1 MGFGLLAPLAAT
13 AVLAMLV
20 FILSMVIWARE
31 VDIKARM
38 REESLVR
45 QGTISRIA
53 EVERSISPQT
63 DWGEALAHLD
73 HRFDREWARRN
84 LTAYLAQAGEF
95 ETIFVIGADGRP
107 RYASRRGQDTPLA
120 LYEAY
125 RGTDAL
131 LADVRE
137 GERRRGPIAP
147 PAPGAPR
154 RMLTRPIQASA
165 FFVDH
170 GEVHLATAS
179 LVQPDFGD
187 LLPKGD
193 RAPIV
198 LAVSPMD
205 AAVLAPLRE
214 RFQLDGLTASLQ
226 GPRTGRRLAQ
236 VQFPT
241 LRGGPAIDLTWAP
254 QRPGTELLRAAIL
267 PILLVIAAF
276 AAVGAAMVHRA
287 RRAAAQLIASNR
299 AQSEFLANMSHEIR
313 TPLNGVVAIAGV
325 LEKTALNARQ
335 AELVGV
341 IRSSGETLERLL
353 SDVLD
358 LSKIETGALAIETEP
373 FHLAETL
380 RGVAALC
387 GPRGEEKGVS
397 LRVEIPPAAEAMVLG
412 DVVRVKQVVTN
423 LVSNA
428 VKFTEQGHVT
438 LRLKAGRI
446 PDAWRIEV
454 EDTGVGFDPAKK
466 SRIFARFQQADG
478 SVTRRYGGSGLG
490 LSICRQLVDLMGGSL
505 DCDSR
510 PGSGSTFT
518 VELPLP
524 RAEPAAH
531 ERQPAFDADRLEVS
545 SPPAADSQPTPTVEF
560 AERRLRV
567 LLADDHPTNRT
578 VVQVMIAHLE
588 IDLVVVENGLE
599 ACEAFEADRFDV
611 VLMDMQM
618 PVMDGLSA
626 IRRLRLFERRS
637 ALSPALMVMLTANA
651 MREHQDQSLQAGADL
666 HLSKP
671 IEAARLF
678 AALQQGAARAAK
690 AASQVA

>member
-31 VDIKARM
+31 VDIRARM

-45 QGTISRIA
+45 QGAISRIA
-53 EVERSISPQT
+53 EVERSVFPQT
-63 DWGEALAHLD
+63 NWGEAVARLD
-73 HRFDREWARRN
+73 NRFDPEWARSN
-84 LTAYLAQAGEF
+84 LTAYLAQVGEF
-95 ETIFVIGADGRP
+95 DAIFVIGPDGRP
-107 RYASRRGQDTPLA
+107 LYASREGQDAPLSA
-120 LYEAY
+120 YDAY

-131 LADVRE
+131 LADIRE
-137 GERRRGPIAP
+137 GERRRGAIAP

-154 RMLTRPIQASA
+154 RMLTRPIQASG
-165 FFVDH
+165 FFIDH

-187 LLPKGD
+187 VLPRGE

-198 LAVSPMD
+198 LTIAPLD

-214 RFQLDGLTASLQ
+214 RFQLENLTASLQ
-226 GPRTGRRLAQ
+226 RPQVGPRMAR

-241 LRGGPAIDLTWAP
+241 LRSGPAVDLTWRP
-254 QRPGTELLRAAIL
+254 HRPGTELLRAAIL
-267 PILLVIAAF
+267 PVLLVIAAF
-276 AAVGAAMVHRA
+276 AAVGALMVHRA

-325 LEKTALNARQ
+325 LEKTPLSDRQ
-335 AELVGV
+335 AELVRI
-341 IRSSGETLERLL
+341 IRGSGETLERLL

-373 FHLAETL
+373 FNLAEAL
-380 RGVAALC
+380 RSVAALC
-387 GPRGEEKGVS
+387 GPRAEEKGVA
-397 LRVEIPPAAEAMVLG
+397 LRVEIPPAAEAVVLG

-428 VKFTEQGHVT
+428 VKFTDQGHVI
-438 LRLKAGRI
+438 LRATAGRA

-478 SVTRRYGGSGLG
+478 SVTRRFGGSGLG
-490 LSICRQLVDLMGGSL
+490 LSISRQLVDLMGGTL

-510 PGSGSTFT
+510 PGAGSTFT
-518 VELPLP
+518 AELPLP
-524 RAEPAAH
+524 RAA
-531 ERQPAFDADRLEVS
+531 QPAPGKTRS
-545 SPPAADSQPTPTVEF
+545 
-560 AERRLRV
+560 
-567 LLADDHPTNRT
+567 
-578 VVQVMIAHLE
+578 
-588 IDLVVVENGLE
+588 
-599 ACEAFEADRFDV
+599 
-611 VLMDMQM
+611 
-618 PVMDGLSA
+618 
-626 IRRLRLFERRS
+626 IRS
-637 ALSPALMVMLTANA
+637 
-651 MREHQDQSLQAGADL
+651 
-666 HLSKP
+666 
-671 IEAARLF
+671 
-678 AALQQGAARAAK
+678 
-690 AASQVA
+690 